1 MPAWVIVLG
10 ALLLPFVCVTLAL
23 GLGQTIELSR
33 RHPTAPAVVSI
44 FLGFLYMLPPMFK
57 WISFSNKNARVWAI
71 LVGIAWILTGFVQLF
86 QVRRQQRNGNI
97 SSLSENI
104 SGKDN

>member
-1 MPAWVIVLG
+1 
-10 ALLLPFVCVTLAL
+10 
-23 GLGQTIELSR
+23 
-33 RHPTAPAVVSI
+33 
-44 FLGFLYMLPPMFK
+44 MFK

-71 LVGIAWILTGFVQLF
+71 LVGIAWILTGCAQLF

-104 SGKDN
+104 SEKDN